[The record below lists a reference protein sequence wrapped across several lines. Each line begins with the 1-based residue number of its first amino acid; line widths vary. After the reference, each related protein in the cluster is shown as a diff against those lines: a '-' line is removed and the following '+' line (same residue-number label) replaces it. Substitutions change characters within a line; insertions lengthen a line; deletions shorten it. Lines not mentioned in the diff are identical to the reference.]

1 MDTVERV
8 EAGERTPSAEAPFLS
23 IIIPAYNEE
32 RRLPGSLDKILAYLA
47 QQPYT
52 AEVIVVENGSSDGT
66 AAVVERFR
74 AEHPSVRLMRAKTRG
89 KGNAVREGMEAARGQ
104 WLFMAD
110 ADLAMPIAELSKFFP
125 PHGPHYDVAIAS
137 REAPGAVRYNEPK
150 MRHVMG
156 RVFNALVRIL
166 AIPQFQDTQCGFKCF
181 RRDVA
186 QKVFAEQTLIG
197 WGFDVEILYIALKK
211 GYKVVEVPVD
221 WYYQSDS
228 RVRPVQDTLRM
239 VRELLQVRW
248 NDVRGLYSK
257 AS

>member
-8 EAGERTPSAEAPFLS
+8 EAGETVASAEAPYLS

-32 RRLPGSLDKILAYLA
+32 RRLPASLDSILAYLA
-47 QQPYT
+47 EQPYT
-52 AEVIVVENGSSDGT
+52 AEIIVVENGSSDGT
-66 AAVVERFR
+66 AAVVEQYS
-74 AEHPSVRLMRAKTRG
+74 AGHPLVRLLRARMRG

-110 ADLAMPIAELSKFFP
+110 ADLAMPVTELTKFFP
-125 PHGPHYDVAIAS
+125 PGGPNYDVAIAS
-137 REAPGAVRYNEPK
+137 REAQGAVRYNEPK

-166 AIPQFQDTQCGFKCF
+166 AIPRFQDTQCGFKCF

-186 QKVFAEQTLIG
+186 QSVFAEQTLTG

-211 GYKVVEVPVD
+211 GYKVVEIPVN
-221 WYYQSDS
+221 WYYQTDS

-248 NDVRGLYSK
+248 NDLRGQYTR